1 MYKRMLRAVVATAFS
16 AALAYGALA
25 VGGDISWDSTPAGS
39 TVQSAEGP
47 TSGDISW
54 DSVPQDVT
62 PGDIGWDVAPAQS
75 SRVPAS
81 ADPSA

>member
-25 VGGDISWDSTPAGS
+25 VGGDIGWDSTPAGS
-39 TVQSAEGP
+39 TAQGAQGP
-47 TSGDISW
+47 ESGDISW
-54 DSVPQDVT
+54 DVAPK
-62 PGDIGWDVAPAQS
+62 DIGWDVTSAGS
-75 SRVPAS
+75 GRVTAS

>member
-39 TVQSAEGP
+39 TVQSVQVLK
-47 TSGDISW
+47 SGDISW
-54 DSVPQDVT
+54 DTAPKGTGS
-62 PGDIGWDVAPAQS
+62 DVAPAHIG
-75 SRVPAS
+75 RVPAS

>member
-39 TVQSAEGP
+39 TVQRAEGP

-54 DSVPQDVT
+54 DIAPQ
-62 PGDIGWDVAPAQS
+62 DIGWDVAPAQS